1 MWLHLTL
8 LLGLLRELQTV
19 TREYNIA
26 AVEFDW
32 DYHHSELLDRV
43 SSRRQNFQ
51 RSQEEI
57 QKYTKAVY
65 WEYTDSTF
73 TRPKSK
79 PSWMGILGPTI
90 KAEVNDK
97 VIVNFKN
104 FASRPYSVNPIGI
117 TYWKQSEGAG
127 YNDETSKSEK
137 GDDEVAPGDMYTY
150 TWEIQPE
157 TGPMLSDPQCLT
169 YSYSSHV
176 NPVKDFNS
184 GLIGALL
191 ICKPGTLKSKDIQP
205 AQDIVL
211 LFSVFD
217 ESQTWYA
224 NSDQPT
230 HTKQLH
236 CINGYVNS
244 TLPDL
249 KVCLK
254 SKDQWHLIG
263 MGTGPEIHSVHFQD
277 HTLLVQNHRRISFDM
292 TPVTFAS
299 AQLNALKP
307 GKFLVSC
314 QLHQN
319 AGMVAYFIVEACAV
333 EMSNRKVNQDHEDE
347 EYYYNYEDILEGLQ
361 EIQSP
366 LQVRSSVK
374 LQSKIWVH
382 FIAVEE
388 ITWDYAPDLYNLK
401 DRKLASLYLE
411 KNSKRIGKQ
420 YKKAV
425 YSEYTD
431 GKFTTRIQKQEKDKG
446 IMGPV
451 LRGEVGDEIRI
462 VFKNLASR
470 PYNIYPQGLTS
481 VRPFVDSG
489 PAKGKNLKFFAI
501 KPNES
506 FIYSWNITSED
517 GPTSADPRCL
527 TRIYSSTIDPIK
539 DVASGLIGPLIICY
553 KKTLDTR
560 GKVIKSDKEKHLLFA
575 VFDENQ
581 SWYINENIQQ
591 YCTDCSNADR
601 TSIEFYKSNLMNSI
615 NGYLYDNLHF
625 KVCLGDIA
633 FWHVM
638 YIGAQ
643 NEFFS
648 VYFSGNTFQLDNM
661 YEVVLTLFPM
671 SAETVYMEFEK
682 MGEWIIGA
690 LDSNIRDRGMRAKYT
705 VYNCDREDKNMITN
719 PEEDDYY
726 EVLDYI
732 EQRWSPR
739 GFNEKNRIA
748 VIKLC
753 KKMSTFNATS
763 GPQNGTAKA
772 LNPNC
777 KIKSTQ
783 IIEDKISKAVKSL
796 EEPTDDGTVSSNL
809 MSPTD
814 IKEDLQS
821 SSMKSQTA
829 LFSQEESATVGEK
842 LNKPGTTEVPDIT
855 MIPTIPISRSLHSG
869 ANGIAGIPNHTISGE
884 TYEHKVEE
892 NREMRYQRS
901 VDSQEKRRNIN
912 SGNMTLNLPQNIANS
927 EKKYKNGSLKSEKN
941 ISERMTT
948 VIPPARTHNKRTEN
962 KILPQTNKLKT
973 NDAKFKTPTEKGRL
987 LNINTFLNETNK
999 SDKKF
1004 NVSERNKERS
1014 THHPQMELSKINEN
1028 ISNSENI
1035 NLQNSFIKEH
1045 PKPDKSMFDSGG
1057 EVKGNDR
1064 INKNNLHEEGSDVKS
1079 TQIFKRENQK
1089 EHNSQHENQV
1099 LKDLGTKEL
1108 LNLNQT
1114 NEINKS
1120 TVKTIKSEKEVK
1132 QNVTDSKKTEQK
1144 TEEVQVNSSAIN
1156 QLPGKNPDAS
1166 YYDEYSLGEND
1177 TQEDFDIYDEGGFN
1191 VRTNEGRIRYYFIA
1205 AVEVMWNFGI
1215 KKTPQ
1220 ETQSRSKKNEWQKS
1234 FPEYKKVIFREYLDS
1249 EFTNMAIRGEME
1261 EHLGILGPVIRAE
1274 INDFIVVIFRNL
1286 ASRPYSFHL
1295 HGVYD
1300 KVQNSHIYEASK
1312 EASEAVQPNE
1322 TQKYSWK
1329 VTKREGPTNKE
1340 FDCKTWA
1347 YYSNLNT
1354 EKDIHSGLIGPL
1366 LICKPGTLSTVFGR
1380 QLSIQ
1385 EYSLFFMVFDENKS
1399 WYMDE
1404 NISRNCPKQCQ
1415 IKRNDEIYKTNNMFP
1430 AINGYTAETLPGLLA
1445 AHHEVTRWHLLSM
1458 GNFKEAHAV
1467 HFHGQTFTFRR
1478 NDQEHRTSVYNLYP
1492 GTFGTIEMTASK
1504 VGSWLIECRTGN
1516 HQLTGMRA
1524 KFLIY
1529 NPKCTE
1535 PLGMMSGV
1543 IQDEQITSSGHY
1555 GDWQPKL
1562 ARLDFSGSINA
1573 WSGLDTKSWIQVD
1586 LLRPMLI
1593 HGIKTQGAKQFFS
1606 DYYIAQFLISYSSD
1620 NEKWKRYKGN
1630 VTNTEKIF
1638 GGNVDGSAIKGN
1650 VFSPPIVARYIKIHP
1665 LSFNKRPTLRMELI
1679 GCDLNSCSLPLGMER
1694 GLIQD
1699 NQISASS
1706 FFKNWV
1712 SSWTP
1717 SLARLNLQGRINAWR
1732 PKVNNPH
1739 EWFQVDFMEVKR
1751 ITGIITQGAKEIF
1764 TYMFIK
1770 EFSISVSNDGVIWSD
1785 VQEDDGSKKKV
1796 FQGNQNTNE
1805 SNLNIFDPP
1814 LFSRYIRIYP
1824 TSWNS
1829 GIALRVEFLGCDT
1842 QQ

>member
-1 MWLHLTL
+1 MYI
-8 LLGLLRELQTV
+8 GLDEMAFIGENWRSVVMSPSSQCHV
-19 TREYNIA
+19 C
-26 AVEFDW
+26 
-32 DYHHSELLDRV
+32 H
-43 SSRRQNFQ
+43 SRRDSLPAYPDDCEDGY
-51 RSQEEI
+51 RS
-57 QKYTKAVY
+57 
-65 WEYTDSTF
+65 
-73 TRPKSK
+73 
-79 PSWMGILGPTI
+79 ILGPTI

-451 LRGEVGDEIRI
+451 LRGEVGDEIR
-462 VFKNLASR
+462 V
-470 PYNIYPQGLTS
+470 G
-481 VRPFVDSG
+481 
-489 PAKGKNLKFFAI
+489 
-501 KPNES
+501 
-506 FIYSWNITSED
+506 
-517 GPTSADPRCL
+517 
-527 TRIYSSTIDPIK
+527 
-539 DVASGLIGPLIICY
+539 
-553 KKTLDTR
+553 
-560 GKVIKSDKEKHLLFA
+560 
-575 VFDENQ
+575 
-581 SWYINENIQQ
+581 
-591 YCTDCSNADR
+591 
-601 TSIEFYKSNLMNSI
+601 I

-927 EKKYKNGSLKSEKN
+927 EKKYKNGSLKS
-941 ISERMTT
+941 
-948 VIPPARTHNKRTEN
+948 
-962 KILPQTNKLKT
+962 
-973 NDAKFKTPTEKGRL
+973 
-987 LNINTFLNETNK
+987 
-999 SDKKF
+999 
-1004 NVSERNKERS
+1004 
-1014 THHPQMELSKINEN
+1014 
-1028 ISNSENI
+1028 
-1035 NLQNSFIKEH
+1035 
-1045 PKPDKSMFDSGG
+1045 
-1057 EVKGNDR
+1057 
-1064 INKNNLHEEGSDVKS
+1064 
-1079 TQIFKRENQK
+1079 
-1089 EHNSQHENQV
+1089 
-1099 LKDLGTKEL
+1099 
-1108 LNLNQT
+1108 
-1114 NEINKS
+1114 
-1120 TVKTIKSEKEVK
+1120 
-1132 QNVTDSKKTEQK
+1132 
-1144 TEEVQVNSSAIN
+1144 
-1156 QLPGKNPDAS
+1156 
-1166 YYDEYSLGEND
+1166 
-1177 TQEDFDIYDEGGFN
+1177 
-1191 VRTNEGRIRYYFIA
+1191 
-1205 AVEVMWNFGI
+1205 
-1215 KKTPQ
+1215 
-1220 ETQSRSKKNEWQKS
+1220 KKNEWQKS

-1430 AINGYTAETLPGLLA
+1430 
-1445 AHHEVTRWHLLSM
+1445 
-1458 GNFKEAHAV
+1458 
-1467 HFHGQTFTFRR
+1467 
-1478 NDQEHRTSVYNLYP
+1478 

-1573 WSGLDTKSWIQVD
+1573 WSGLDTKSWIQ
-1586 LLRPMLI
+1586 
-1593 HGIKTQGAKQFFS
+1593 
-1606 DYYIAQFLISYSSD
+1606 
-1620 NEKWKRYKGN
+1620 
-1630 VTNTEKIF
+1630 
-1638 GGNVDGSAIKGN
+1638 
-1650 VFSPPIVARYIKIHP
+1650 
-1665 LSFNKRPTLRMELI
+1665 
-1679 GCDLNSCSLPLGMER
+1679 
-1694 GLIQD
+1694 
-1699 NQISASS
+1699 
-1706 FFKNWV
+1706 
-1712 SSWTP
+1712 
-1717 SLARLNLQGRINAWR
+1717 
-1732 PKVNNPH
+1732 VNNPH

>member
-1 MWLHLTL
+1 MAFIGENWRSVVMSPSSQCH
-8 LLGLLRELQTV
+8 V
-19 TREYNIA
+19 C
-26 AVEFDW
+26 
-32 DYHHSELLDRV
+32 H
-43 SSRRQNFQ
+43 SRRDSLPAYPDDCEDGY
-51 RSQEEI
+51 RS
-57 QKYTKAVY
+57 
-65 WEYTDSTF
+65 
-73 TRPKSK
+73 
-79 PSWMGILGPTI
+79 
-90 KAEVNDK
+90 
-97 VIVNFKN
+97 
-104 FASRPYSVNPIGI
+104 
-117 TYWKQSEGAG
+117 AG

-451 LRGEVGDEIRI
+451 LRGEVGDEIR
-462 VFKNLASR
+462 
-470 PYNIYPQGLTS
+470 
-481 VRPFVDSG
+481 
-489 PAKGKNLKFFAI
+489 
-501 KPNES
+501 
-506 FIYSWNITSED
+506 D

-1555 GDWQPKL
+1555 VC
-1562 ARLDFSGSINA
+1562 FI
-1573 WSGLDTKSWIQVD
+1573 
-1586 LLRPMLI
+1586 
-1593 HGIKTQGAKQFFS
+1593 FFV
-1606 DYYIAQFLISYSSD
+1606 F
-1620 NEKWKRYKGN
+1620 
-1630 VTNTEKIF
+1630 KIF

-1732 PKVNNPH
+1732 PKVKSY
-1739 EWFQVDFMEVKR
+1739 VSY
-1751 ITGIITQGAKEIF
+1751 
-1764 TYMFIK
+1764 YMLQIM
-1770 EFSISVSNDGVIWSD
+1770 
-1785 VQEDDGSKKKV
+1785 
-1796 FQGNQNTNE
+1796 
-1805 SNLNIFDPP
+1805 
-1814 LFSRYIRIYP
+1814 
-1824 TSWNS
+1824 
-1829 GIALRVEFLGCDT
+1829 
-1842 QQ
+1842 